1 MVNESKVKTSYKA
14 KTDDEISIYEEE
26 KKETD
31 LKPQNIPIDIVY
43 EDDDIIIVNKEKGM
57 VVHPGNGNPDGT
69 LVNAIMAYS
78 KDSLSRNR
86 WKDKTRG
93 SS

>member
-1 MVNESKVKTSYKA
+1 MNDK
-14 KTDDEISIYEEE
+14 ISIFEEE
-26 KKETD
+26 KIETD

-43 EDDDIIIVNKEKGM
+43 EDNDIIIVNKEKGM
-57 VVHPGNGNPDGT
+57 VMHPGNGNPDGT

-86 WKDKTRG
+86 WKNKTRC
-93 SS
+93 ST